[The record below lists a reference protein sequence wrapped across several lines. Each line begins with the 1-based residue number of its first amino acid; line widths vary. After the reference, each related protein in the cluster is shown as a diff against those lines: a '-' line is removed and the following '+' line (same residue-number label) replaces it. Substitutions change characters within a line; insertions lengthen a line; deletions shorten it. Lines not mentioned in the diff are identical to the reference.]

1 MAMRASGRTIIERKV
16 KASLAALDEAVSMF
30 RKAGHEHWANDI
42 VEVREFIA
50 RNRAYYD
57 RLAMKHDKPRP
68 DSRQI
73 AQAMWEDI
81 ARKGK

>member
-1 MAMRASGRTIIERKV
+1 MFRASGRMAVERKV
-16 KASLAALDEAVSMF
+16 KASLTALDEAVAMF
-30 RKAGHEHWANDI
+30 RRNGHEHWANDI

-57 RLAMKHDKPRP
+57 RLAVKYDKPRP
-68 DSRQI
+68 DSREI

-81 ARKGK
+81 SRSGK